1 MGAGEFRELTP
12 EELHKKLDDAQQEL
26 FTLRLRVGPQRNSG
40 RIRLLRQQV
49 ARMKTVMAEKGTRT

>member
-1 MGAGEFRELTP
+1 MAAGEFRDLTP
-12 EELHKKLDDAQQEL
+12 EELRKRLEDAQQEL

-49 ARMKTVMAEKGTRT
+49 ARMKTVMAEKGTPA